1 MAKKVTQKEQ
11 ERMWKLYQEYGC
23 FKTVAKKMRRS
34 PDTVSKYVHM
44 YEAAVAVAGIMKNSN
59 NY

>member
-11 ERMWKLYQEYGC
+11 ERMWKLYQECGC

-34 PDTVSKYVHM
+34 PDTVSKYVHI
-44 YEAAVAVAGIMKNSN
+44 YEAAIGTAKCILNAKTN
-59 NY
+59 

>member
-11 ERMWKLYQEYGC
+11 ERMWKLYQECGC